1 MKTKKTRE
9 EETGG
14 KAEKMLGG
22 KQKEKHEKKLEEKL
36 EEKLKKYWGKAE
48 KSRKR
53 SGMSN

>member
-1 MKTKKTRE
+1 MIKKNRE
-9 EETGG
+9 EKTGG